1 MSTEDFIDNI
11 VNKDFNAAE
20 DSFEQM
26 MGQRIGDALEQQKI
40 VAASH
45 MFGELPD
52 DEDDIDD
59 VDPEDLEIDDDDDDD
74 DETEEDFDDDDDD
87 DDDDDEDQK
96 KIKLQILFC
105 INKDN

>member
-20 DSFEQM
+20 GSFEQM

-52 DEDDIDD
+52 DEDDIND

-74 DETEEDFDDDDDD
+74 ETEEDF

>member
-52 DEDDIDD
+52 DEDDIND

-87 DDDDDEDQK
+87 DDED
-96 KIKLQILFC
+96 
-105 INKDN
+105 

>member
-52 DEDDIDD
+52 DEDDIND

-87 DDDDDEDQK
+87 DDEDQK

>member
-26 MGQRIGDALEQQKI
+26 MGQRIGDALDQQKI

-59 VDPEDLEIDDDDDDD
+59 VDLEDLEIDDDDDDNDDDDNDD
-74 DETEEDFDDDDDD
+74 DETEEDFDDDDD
-87 DDDDDEDQK
+87 ED
-96 KIKLQILFC
+96 
-105 INKDN
+105 

>member
-20 DSFEQM
+20 DDFEQM
-26 MGQRIGDALEQQKI
+26 MGQRIGDALDQQKI

-52 DEDDIDD
+52 DEDDIND
-59 VDPEDLEIDDDDDDD
+59 VDPEDLEIDDDDDD

-87 DDDDDEDQK
+87 DDED
-96 KIKLQILFC
+96 
-105 INKDN
+105 

>member
-26 MGQRIGDALEQQKI
+26 MGQRIGDALDQQKI

-74 DETEEDFDDDDDD
+74 DYDETEEEFDDDDDD
-87 DDDDDEDQK
+87 DDENQK

>member
-52 DEDDIDD
+52 DEDDIND
-59 VDPEDLEIDDDDDDD
+59 VDPEDLEIDDDDDD

-87 DDDDDEDQK
+87 DDED
-96 KIKLQILFC
+96 
-105 INKDN
+105 

>member
-26 MGQRIGDALEQQKI
+26 MGQRIGDALDQQKI

-74 DETEEDFDDDDDD
+74 DDYDETEEEFDDDDDD
-87 DDDDDEDQK
+87 DDENQK

>member
-26 MGQRIGDALEQQKI
+26 MGQRIGDALDQQKI

-59 VDPEDLEIDDDDDDD
+59 VDHEDLEIDDDDDDD
-74 DETEEDFDDDDDD
+74 DDDNDYDETEEDF

>member
-20 DSFEQM
+20 DDFEQM
-26 MGQRIGDALEQQKI
+26 MGQRIGDALDQQKI

-74 DETEEDFDDDDDD
+74 DYDETEEEFDDDDDD
-87 DDDDDEDQK
+87 E
-96 KIKLQILFC
+96 
-105 INKDN
+105 N